1 MTWSAAVVLTF
12 LRLTLIILKIR
23 KTNRTIILA
32 GPNLFCVIDDDQIEK
47 IECIAKAD

>member
-12 LRLTLIILKIR
+12 LRLTPISLKIR